1 MGTHY
6 LARELS
12 ALGHDVRQVPAL
24 YAKPFRHGSGAG
36 WSQLSVSERRK
47 KNSLAAWRVKAHD
60 SRPLLKG
67 FAALSSNFSKVRSRP
82 KTEAFFTA
90 AAGGSRLQK
99 PPYSLAK
106 PGDIV

>member
-47 KNSLAAWRVKAHD
+47 KIAYSQ
-60 SRPLLKG
+60 PL
-67 FAALSSNFSKVRSRP
+67 
-82 KTEAFFTA
+82 T
-90 AAGGSRLQK
+90 
-99 PPYSLAK
+99 
-106 PGDIV
+106 